1 MLNVRLSAAKN
12 ISRTCDVADLRPT
25 LSQRD
30 LVAAAAAADNDDDDD
45 DVAHWQAEHCWTSA

>member
-30 LVAAAAAADNDDDDD
+30 LVAAAAAAADDDDDD
-45 DVAHWQAEHCWTSA
+45 DVAHWQAEHC